1 MKTSLAFLVVLVV
14 GFVSTPALAQRTAAP
29 DWGVDSPSILNVYAW
44 EFEPLDSRLVLG
56 PTSPGSF
63 LRYAV
68 SSTAPFPEGYVE
80 AAVHLPTGVVI
91 DKIEIAGCD
100 DIHDAPTAVLYY
112 TDDPASPSVALGS
125 ATLPLAF
132 CGFASSD
139 AINHEVDNSSHS
151 YGIEVNLFV
160 GNASVGL
167 RSVRVYYHR
176 QVSPAP
182 ATATFNDV
190 PVSHPFFQYVEAL
203 AASGITGGCAN
214 GNYCPDQ
221 PLTRGQMA
229 VFLAKALGL
238 HYAF

>member
-1 MKTSLAFLVVLVV
+1 MKKSRAFLVVVAAVWL
-14 GFVSTPALAQRTAAP
+14 SAPALAQRAAAP
-29 DWGVDSPSILNVYAW
+29 DWGLDSPSILNVYAW
-44 EFEPLDSRLVLG
+44 EFEPLDSRIVLG
-56 PTSPGSF
+56 PTASGSF

-80 AAVHLPTGVVI
+80 APVHLPTGVVI

-100 DIHDAPTAVLYY
+100 DIHDALSAVLYY
-112 TDDPASPSVALGS
+112 TDDPASPSVALGT

-132 CGFASSD
+132 CGYTSSD
-139 AINHEVDNSSHS
+139 PINHEVDNSSHS
-151 YGIEVNLFV
+151 YGIEVHLFV

-190 PVSHPFFQYVEAL
+190 PIDHPFFQYIEAL
-203 AASGITGGCAN
+203 AASGITGGCGN
-214 GNYCPDQ
+214 GNFCPNA
-221 PLTRGQMA
+221 PVTRGQMA
-229 VFLAKALGL
+229 TFLAKALGL
-238 HYAF
+238 HFPY